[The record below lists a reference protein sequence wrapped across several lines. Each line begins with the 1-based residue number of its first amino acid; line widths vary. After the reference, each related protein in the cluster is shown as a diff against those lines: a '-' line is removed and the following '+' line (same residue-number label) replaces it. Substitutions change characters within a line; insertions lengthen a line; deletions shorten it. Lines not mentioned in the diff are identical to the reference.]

1 MKSIKFTSKAFND
14 FLEWQTEDQ
23 DVFEKIG
30 DLIVEVTRD
39 PFKGRGKPEPLKG
52 DFSGCWSRR
61 ITQEHRLIYRVE
73 TDTITVL
80 KCKGHYDD

>member
-1 MKSIKFTSKAFND
+1 MKSIKFTSKAFKD
-14 FLEWQTEDQ
+14 FLEWQIEEEDI
-23 DVFEKIG
+23 FEKIG

-39 PFKGRGKPEPLKG
+39 PFKGRGKPERLKG

-61 ITQEHRLIYRVE
+61 ITQEHRLVYRVE

-80 KCKGHYDD
+80 KCKGLYDD

>member
-1 MKSIKFTSKAFND
+1 MKSIKFTSKAFRD
-14 FLEWQTEDQ
+14 FLEWQSEDE

-61 ITQEHRLIYRVE
+61 ITQEHRLVYRVE
-73 TDTITVL
+73 ADMITVL

>member
-1 MKSIKFTSKAFND
+1 MKSIKFTSKAFRD
-14 FLEWQTEDQ
+14 FLEWQVEDE

-39 PFKGRGKPEPLKG
+39 PFKGRRKPEPQKG
-52 DFSGCWSRR
+52 DFSGCGSRR
-61 ITQEHRLIYRVE
+61 ITQEHRLVYRVE
-73 TDTITVL
+73 IDTITVL

>member
-61 ITQEHRLIYRVE
+61 ITQEHRLVYRVE
-73 TDTITVL
+73 ADTITVL